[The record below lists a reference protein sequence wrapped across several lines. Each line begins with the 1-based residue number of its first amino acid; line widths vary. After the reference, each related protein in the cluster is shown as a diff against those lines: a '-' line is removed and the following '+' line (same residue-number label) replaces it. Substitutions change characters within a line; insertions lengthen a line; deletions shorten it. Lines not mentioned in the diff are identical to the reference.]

1 VVWIVLMDFNT
12 RVMWVCGNTDVAK
25 LMLGAVKDYLENH
38 EELIKAVLPPG
49 EVFRPPHG
57 GGKPWSGKELK
68 IVQNKRLGQKS
79 STLLALGRTS
89 KILSRDVDVLIVD
102 DLEDFDTTR
111 EPGQRRYSRSKFA
124 EIGTRKEGRTVWLDI
139 GSRQHPDDLANYLLR
154 TAEVGGW
161 EVLENSAHDATCTED
176 PADLYAHTD
185 CMLFPAVRDYK
196 WLMEKK
202 QEMEMLGIPGA
213 YEMRYLNKPLPE
225 TGIVFDMNK
234 IRRNALDKSRGIGTD
249 LLPPGLLFAGLDPA
263 SRGMQAWFIWHY
275 AGGTLSMVDLDEQ
288 QAGGFAGAL
297 RVMEWGYDEYELTD
311 WYYEDNSQ
319 QIEFFNDPR
328 VKELKRDLGLTIR
341 DHTTGKNKQ
350 DPELGISSMA
360 PFLHDGTINLPY
372 GTAEARD
379 KTERYLRQLEL
390 WTTDGVRSGGLTDI
404 KMASWFPFPRLIR
417 LMRKDRVQ
425 DRIAPAVESSY
436 PTITT
441 MSHFQR
447 TKYPG
452 GR

>member
-1 VVWIVLMDFNT
+1 M
-12 RVMWVCGNTDVAK
+12 
-25 LMLGAVKDYLENH
+25 
-38 EELIKAVLPPG
+38 
-49 EVFRPPHG
+49 
-57 GGKPWSGKELK
+57 
-68 IVQNKRLGQKS
+68 
-79 STLLALGRTS
+79 
-89 KILSRDVDVLIVD
+89 
-102 DLEDFDTTR
+102 
-111 EPGQRRYSRSKFA
+111 
-124 EIGTRKEGRTVWLDI
+124 
-139 GSRQHPDDLANYLLR
+139 
-154 TAEVGGW
+154 
-161 EVLENSAHDATCTED
+161 
-176 PADLYAHTD
+176 
-185 CMLFPAVRDYK
+185 
-196 WLMEKK
+196 
-202 QEMEMLGIPGA
+202 
-213 YEMRYLNKPLPE
+213 
-225 TGIVFDMNK
+225 
-234 IRRNALDKSRGIGTD
+234 
-249 LLPPGLLFAGLDPA
+249 LFAGLDPA
-263 SRGMQAWFIWHY
+263 SRGMQAWFVWHY

-288 QAGGFAGAL
+288 QAGGFQGAL
-297 RVMEWGYDEYELTD
+297 DVMEWGYDTYELTD

-360 PFLHDGTINLPY
+360 PFLHDGTISLPY

-390 WTTDGVRSGGLTDI
+390 WTTDGVRAGGLTDI

-425 DRIAPAVESSY
+425 DRIAPARESSY

-441 MSHFQR
+441 MSHFAR